1 MVEVGWGGL
10 DSVQGRV
17 SLLFLLNKYVQ
28 KGSKKVQKC
37 SRLGKDLL
45 LTDFLL

>member
-1 MVEVGWGGL
+1 MFEVGWGGL
-10 DSVQGRV
+10 DSAQGRV

-28 KGSKKVQKC
+28 KGLKC
-37 SRLGKDLL
+37 LRLGKDLL